1 MAIAI
6 KKTAAIAIAAGLT
19 FAGSTGIAAQ
29 DAFAADV
36 NAAVG
41 EATTAYSLTVH
52 KRGGNWQEN
61 SNYNGGA
68 LDAAPGTDLGVGFK
82 FSIEQVTPDSDNI
95 NDASAATPV
104 QGGATAEGTT
114 DADGKVRFT
123 NLPEGVYRVK
133 ETGVPADSNY
143 ITGPAFLVSVPVTT
157 ADGTKNINDVVVYP
171 KNTETTVEKSVM
183 DEDKNSGDTIEYT
196 ITANAPVV
204 PAGNTLTS
212 FAVQDAFRKSELTDV
227 KVTKVEVGGVEVPA
241 AEYDVVDGTI
251 ENGPADADADT
262 TKTVEFKGDGLD
274 RVSKQEAVEVKVY
287 LTATMQKIGDGEI
300 VNYARSIVRGPN
312 SKSTDA
318 PKETPWDEV
327 KTYLGEL
334 RLLKTDGG
342 DTKLAGATFDLFR
355 CDESGKTSGDAIE
368 TGIVSDQDG
377 LVKFNKSLHVTDY
390 IDDAEVAEAEVTKR
404 YCAVETKAPEGYQKL
419 NKPVVIDFKRS
430 DLNED
435 LQVGE
440 VKYEKVQKTVTVVNT
455 KPLLPAT
462 GGMGVLIIVLAG
474 LAIIGGGVYAARRS
488 SQSA

>member
-19 FAGSTGIAAQ
+19 FAGSAGIAVQ

-61 SNYNGGA
+61 SNYNGSA
-68 LDAAPGTDLGVGFK
+68 LDAAPGTDLGAGFT
-82 FSIEQVTPDSDNI
+82 FSIEQVTPNPDNI
-95 NDASAATPV
+95 NDASAATSV
-104 QGGATAEGTT
+104 EGGATAKGTT
-114 DADGKVRFT
+114 GADGKVKFT

-143 ITGPAFLVSVPVTT
+143 IAGPAFLVSVPVTT

-171 KNTETTVEKSVM
+171 KNTETTVEKSVK

-204 PAGNTLTS
+204 PAGNKLTS
-212 FAVQDAFRKSELTDV
+212 FAVQDAFRGSELTDV
-227 KVTKVEVGGVEVPA
+227 KVTKVEVGGEEVPA
-241 AEYDVVDGTI
+241 AEYEVVDGTI
-251 ENGPADADADT
+251 EGGPADADT
-262 TKTVEFKGDGLD
+262 TKTVNFVGDGLD

-287 LTATMQKIGDGEI
+287 LTAKMQKIGDGEI
-300 VNYARSIVRGPN
+300 VNNARSIVRGPN
-312 SKSTDA
+312 TKSTDE

-334 RLLKTDGG
+334 RLVKTDGG
-342 DTKLAGATFDLFR
+342 DTKLKGAKFDLFR
-355 CDESGKTSGDAIE
+355 CDESGKTTGDAIE

-390 IDDAEVAEAEVTKR
+390 IDDAEVAEVTKR
-404 YCAVETKAPEGYQKL
+404 YCAVETEAPEGYQKL
-419 NKPVVIDFKRS
+419 NKPVVIDFKRA

-435 LQVGE
+435 LQVGD

-474 LAIIGGGVYAARRS
+474 LAIIGGGVYAARRN

>member
-19 FAGSTGIAAQ
+19 FAGSAGIAVQ

-52 KRGGNWQEN
+52 KRGGKWQEN
-61 SNYNGGA
+61 TNYNGGA
-68 LDAAPGTDLGVGFK
+68 LDTVPGTDLGAGFT
-82 FSIEQVTPDSDNI
+82 FSIEQVTPAPDNI

-133 ETGVPADSNY
+133 ETGVPTESNY

-171 KNTETTVEKSVM
+171 KNTETTVEKSVK

-196 ITANAPVV
+196 IAANAPVV

-227 KVTKVEVGGVEVPA
+227 TVTKVEVGGEKVPTD
-241 AEYDVVDGTI
+241 EYDVVDGTI
-251 ENGPADADADT
+251 EGGPADADT
-262 TKTVEFKGDGLD
+262 TKTVEFKGAGLD

-287 LTATMQKIGDGEI
+287 LTAKMQKIGDGEI
-300 VNYARSIVRGPN
+300 VNNARSIVRGPN
-312 SKSTDA
+312 TKSTDE

-334 RLLKTDGG
+334 RLVKTDGG
-342 DTKLAGATFDLFR
+342 DTKLKGAKFDLFR
-355 CDESGKTSGDAIE
+355 CDESGKTTGDAIE

-390 IDDAEVAEAEVTKR
+390 IDDEEVAEVTKR
-404 YCAVETKAPEGYQKL
+404 YCAVETQAPEGYQKL

-430 DLNED
+430 DLTED
-435 LQVGE
+435 LQVGD

-462 GGMGVLIIVLAG
+462 GGMGVLVIVLAG
-474 LAIIGGGVYAARRS
+474 LAIIGGGVYAARRN